1 MAGARRCGTRWRA
14 ESHGLRNA
22 MAPTRRLRLAGLRA
36 SPDAGGRLSREGLSC
51 QGNDFPS
58 SASIASWQGR
68 AGLAGVCDM
77 VWLLRQ
83 RLRFFLRSSLWFYP
97 LLSIGAA
104 LFAAPA
110 LRRVDDW
117 TGWTLPISIDGV
129 RAVVG
134 TLTSTLLSF
143 IVFVFS
149 VLLVAVQIAS
159 AQLTPR

>member
-1 MAGARRCGTRWRA
+1 
-14 ESHGLRNA
+14 
-22 MAPTRRLRLAGLRA
+22 
-36 SPDAGGRLSREGLSC
+36 
-51 QGNDFPS
+51 
-58 SASIASWQGR
+58 
-68 AGLAGVCDM
+68 M

-134 TLTSTLLSF
+134 TLTKSMQLLTF
-143 IVFVFS
+143 IVFVFLRCCWWRCRS
-149 VLLVAVQIAS
+149 PR
-159 AQLTPR
+159 AQLYPRV